1 MKKETNQQKSKMNV
15 ASTDEMTSVYQNVS
29 NEQTEQPTPQP
40 KDYEEIEY

>member
-1 MKKETNQQKSKMNV
+1 MKKEKNKQTPKMNV
-15 ASTDEMTSVYQNVS
+15 ASTDETTSVYQNVT